1 MILLAS
7 DYDNTLNTFKLD
19 LKINIYYL
27 KKFIKEGNIFLLNT
41 GRPYKSIKREIR
53 EYNIPYNYL
62 SCNDGNILFNNS
74 DSILYASNIS
84 DYIYKDLK
92 QLEDKFKMKIEQIKF
107 LDNVLEFEL
116 IISSLNDIFLVELE
130 KIMIK
135 YDLCAKFF
143 KAFGEYHIYVYQNR
157 INKSTPIEYL
167 KAKYK
172 IASDNIYTVGDH
184 INDLEMIRDYNGYA
198 MKWARP
204 EIKKVA
210 SNSCFMVASLIK
222 KIGKRR

>member
-62 SCNDGNILFNNS
+62 SCNDGNILFNNL

-92 QLEDKFKMKIEQIKF
+92 QLEDKFKIEIKKIKF

-130 KIMIK
+130 KIMLK

-157 INKSTPIEYL
+157 INKLNSTTSKNRSYGLVTNIITIFTASSMLSVNIPIVFHKMWL
-167 KAKYK
+167 
-172 IASDNIYTVGDH
+172 
-184 INDLEMIRDYNGYA
+184 
-198 MKWARP
+198 
-204 EIKKVA
+204 
-210 SNSCFMVASLIK
+210 
-222 KIGKRR
+222 

>member
-1 MILLAS
+1 MEI
-7 DYDNTLNTFKLD
+7 
-19 LKINIYYL
+19 
-27 KKFIKEGNIFLLNT
+27 KK
-41 GRPYKSIKREIR
+41 
-53 EYNIPYNYL
+53 
-62 SCNDGNILFNNS
+62 
-74 DSILYASNIS
+74 
-84 DYIYKDLK
+84 
-92 QLEDKFKMKIEQIKF
+92 IKF

-130 KIMIK
+130 KIMLK

-184 INDLEMIRDYNGYA
+184 INDFEMIRDYNGYA
-198 MKWARP
+198 MKWAKS
-204 EIKKVA
+204 EIKEVA